1 MGSASREGH
10 VQDSSPAMSGT
21 VVLFTRDLRI
31 SDHPALSDATL
42 AGEVVVPMFVVDRG
56 LLARSPNRARF
67 LFESLAD
74 LDEALRARGSSLV
87 IRETKGL
94 QDPASLAAAVTE
106 VARDA
111 GCDTV
116 HLTEDVSAYAR
127 RREAALRDTGM
138 TVHCFPGHAVVEPGD
153 VVPAGGDGTHYKVFT
168 PYHRAW
174 AQMPRRRLL
183 APPASLPQLPPD
195 LDIGPRQDPASIA
208 PDASEPVAG
217 GESAGRARLDAY
229 LTTDVDRYEQVRNDP
244 AADATSKL
252 SPYLRFGC
260 ISANEVVHRLE
271 ASGAELRAPEL
282 VRQVAWRDFFL
293 QLLAADPSLAW
304 RDLRSHERSEPRSFP
319 RDALAAWRDGRT
331 GLPLVDAGMRQ
342 LLREGW
348 MHNRVR
354 MVVGSFLTR
363 LLGISWQE
371 GFAHFD
377 RYLLDGDVGND
388 AGNWQWVAG
397 TGSDPRRARVL
408 NPVRQARR
416 FDPSGDYV
424 RRYVEELADV
434 DGPDIFAPWR
444 VPGLLGTTGYPPP
457 LVEVNVSS

>member
-1 MGSASREGH
+1 
-10 VQDSSPAMSGT
+10 MSGA
-21 VVLFTRDLRI
+21 VVLFTRDLRM
-31 SDHPALSDATL
+31 SDHPALWEATN
-42 AGEVVVPMFVVDRG
+42 GDQMVVPMFVVDRS
-56 LLARSPNRARF
+56 LLVRSPNRAHF

-74 LDEALRARGSSLV
+74 LDDSLRARGSALV
-87 IRETKGL
+87 IRDVGDPL
-94 QDPASLAAAVTE
+94 DPASLAAAVTE

-111 GCDTV
+111 GCDAV
-116 HLTEDVSAYAR
+116 HVTEDVSAYAR
-127 RREAALRDTGM
+127 RREEALRDTGI
-138 TVHCFPGHAVVEPGD
+138 TVRCFPGHAVVEPGD
-153 VVPAGGDGTHYKVFT
+153 VVPAGGEGTHYKVFT

-174 AQMPRRRLL
+174 AHAPRRPLL
-183 APPASLPQLPPD
+183 APPTSLPQLPGG
-195 LDIGPRQDPASIA
+195 LDFGPRPDPTSIA
-208 PDASEPVAG
+208 ADASQGMPG

-229 LTTDVDRYEQVRNDP
+229 LMDDVDRYEQVRNDP

-260 ISANEVVHRLE
+260 ISPNELVHRL
-271 ASGAELRAPEL
+271 ADSGAGPRAPEL
-282 VRQVAWRDFFL
+282 IRQVAWRDFFL

-304 RDLRSHERSEPRSFP
+304 RDLRPHAQPEPSPSP
-319 RDALAAWRDGRT
+319 RDPLAAWREGRT

-363 LLGISWQE
+363 RLGIAWQE

-377 RYLLDGDVGND
+377 RYLLDGDVGNN

-424 RRYVEELADV
+424 RRYVEELTEIEAPDV
-434 DGPDIFAPWR
+434 FAPWR
-444 VPGLLGTTGYPPP
+444 VPGLLEATGYPPP
-457 LVEVNVSS
+457 VVEVNASS